1 MDSKNS
7 IRERRQ
13 ERIRLIMNE
22 NQQAA
27 GTHTR
32 VEKTNDGFMPPHTAI
47 EPKPDLEQD
56 PERLWK
62 SQPNPWE
69 SAGLEI
75 GSCSEQR

>member
-27 GTHTR
+27 GTH
-32 VEKTNDGFMPPHTAI
+32 
-47 EPKPDLEQD
+47 
-56 PERLWK
+56 
-62 SQPNPWE
+62 QPRRTDE
-69 SAGLEI
+69 
-75 GSCSEQR
+75 